1 MYLARTNILPYNAR
15 RKPRWHNAN
24 TVLSGYPWVSKETSA
39 PEFVNLFGRKR
50 RKKRRK
56 KQSGSKKHDGYCVS
70 NAGNIVKVYKVK
82 YRNRNKYK
90 KGRFYSNGKKV
101 PKGRKC
107 SKSRSRLKKRLK
119 RKRRRK
125 YYYVGGKRRARYEY
139 YYVYNTRP
147 YSTANRSRDTYR
159 LQDQKRKLK
168 GACSHYPEDSCRV
181 SAKCR
186 WYNGRCQPKAGFG
199 QRQRRRRSR
208 FGELDYGPFVNQGY
222 NSFGS
227 SADPI
232 MGRPYGLKRDDLGFG
247 NRINPTSKYNYQMA
261 QWATNSATPTQLQ
274 MAGLAGTGA
283 YDYPIQ
289 KGMNQNRFYK
299 SKNNLS
305 GMGF

>member
-1 MYLARTNILPYNAR
+1 MYLAPTNVLPYNAR

-24 TVLSGYPWVSKETSA
+24 TALSGYPWVSEETTA
-39 PEFVNLFGRKR
+39 PGFVNLFGRKR
-50 RKKRRK
+50 KKRKKR
-56 KQSGSKKHDGYCVS
+56 SGSKKHDGYCVS
-70 NAGNIVKVYKVK
+70 NAGRIVKVYKVK
-82 YRNRNKYK
+82 YKGRNKYK
-90 KGRFYSNGKKV
+90 KGRYFSNGKKV

-107 SKSRSRLKKRLK
+107 SKSRARLKKRLK

-139 YYVYNTRP
+139 YYVYNRP
-147 YSTANRSRDTYR
+147 YSIANRSRKTYQ

-199 QRQRRRRSR
+199 QRQRRRSR
-208 FGELDYGPFVNQGY
+208 FGGLDYGPFVNQGY
-222 NSFGS
+222 SFGS
-227 SADPI
+227 SVDPI
-232 MGRPYGLKRDDLGFG
+232 MGRPHGLRRDDLGFG
-247 NRINPTSKYNYQMA
+247 QRINPTSKYNYQMA

-274 MAGLAGTGA
+274 MAGLAGTPA
-283 YDYPIQ
+283 YNYPIGNGSRQ
-289 KGMNQNRFYK
+289 SRFYK
-299 SKNNLS
+299 SRNNLS